1 MSGSKGGRSRA
12 EMRYSK
18 LKVVLAGLL
27 LALCASAAQA
37 DDELRRQLLE
47 LGARDQSEMNRD
59 EGPRVEKLEA
69 MVTELKAL
77 VAKHG
82 WPRRSEVG
90 AEAEHAAW
98 IVAQH
103 ADTDR
108 EFQRFALA
116 QIEARVAEGE
126 ALPRFVGFLVDRLER
141 AEGRLQVYGTQGG
154 CEGGRWRAFPSIE
167 PETLEAR
174 RAELG
179 METLADY
186 EAMGS
191 QFCAAPSP

>member
-1 MSGSKGGRSRA
+1 
-12 EMRYSK
+12 MRYLK
-18 LKVVLAGLL
+18 LNVVLAGLL

-37 DDELRRQLLE
+37 DAELRRQLLE
-47 LGARDQSEMNRD
+47 LGARDQSEMDRE

-90 AEAEHAAW
+90 AEAAGAAW
-98 IVAQH
+98 MVAQH

-174 RAELG
+174 RAALG

-191 QFCAAPSP
+191 QFFCAAPSP